1 MIQYTGRGVILV
13 GESRIES
20 YEEVSAYL
28 AKLKLALGNGA
39 IINFQNERSVDANR
53 NVKYTNK
60 FTMSDLFPD
69 EDPNTVLKRELQTL
83 TVANY
88 IKTVRDTR
96 FPTRS
101 EMREFGKTYTGEA
114 EVYIKVRVELLNV
127 ACGGNHTVFVM
138 SFHYAQT
145 PFSEE
150 RFPYA

>member
-69 EDPNTVLKRELQTL
+69 EDPNTVL
-83 TVANY
+83 
-88 IKTVRDTR
+88 
-96 FPTRS
+96 
-101 EMREFGKTYTGEA
+101 
-114 EVYIKVRVELLNV
+114 
-127 ACGGNHTVFVM
+127 
-138 SFHYAQT
+138 
-145 PFSEE
+145 
-150 RFPYA
+150 